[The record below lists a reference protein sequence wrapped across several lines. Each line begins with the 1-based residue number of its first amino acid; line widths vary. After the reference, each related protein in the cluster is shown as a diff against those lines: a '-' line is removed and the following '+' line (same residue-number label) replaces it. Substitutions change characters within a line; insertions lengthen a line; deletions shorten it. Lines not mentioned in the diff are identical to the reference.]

1 MKKGIGFV
9 FLLMVLL
16 SSVGRASEV
25 AGDTIRPPRPKV
37 GIVLGGG
44 GAKGAAHIGV
54 LKYIEEIGLPVDY
67 IVGTSMGSIIGGL
80 YALGYSP
87 EELQKLIAGMD
98 WSKYMSNDV
107 NRRDISSADKN
118 RRSTYLV
125 SIPFNSGE
133 LIDKI
138 KSKRI
143 EQDKG
148 DGIPASEAVP
158 SVADA
163 QTSSFIGS
171 LPSSFVSGD
180 DLLNLFNSLCIGY
193 QDPID
198 FNELPIPFACVATNI
213 TTGDP
218 VVIREGKFPEAIRAS
233 MAIPGVFSPVT
244 IDGQRLVDGGLVNN
258 FPADICREMGAD
270 IIIGIEVARGMIDD
284 VNQLQ
289 SLPQLISQLKNI
301 MIRGNNEQN
310 RKLCNLYIH
319 PEVNDFGTLSF
330 TTEAIDTIVQRGYQH
345 ATAYREQLLSIKRQ
359 LEPYG
364 ATKKILHAPKARYIT
379 GDTLQLKTITM
390 GNVNDKE
397 FSWLLRKSRLKLS
410 QPIPSSDLD
419 RAINIFKGTG
429 YFSSIQYWL
438 TPVAEPGTGEDDHF
452 NLRFQFVRSE
462 PHSLSLGFNYNSEES
477 AALIVTLGI
486 GQNRFSGWR
495 YNLTGRVG
503 LNPRVNSTVTWAGI
517 SLANFNLSYD
527 FQRAKY
533 NNFQFNQSEA
543 LTFNRNR
550 VRFYISEFHLRN
562 IQTQVG
568 LEFDHVLYPRK
579 PHIIEENLLRLRNSS
594 WGPYAMMAFDN
605 LDHAFFATQG
615 LSFNMEMHERISR
628 RTETPLTDVSL
639 ALQYYA
645 SRGRFT
651 FIPQLYT
658 RHLFGEQIQYAYQNI
673 VGGDVMGRYHDYQ
686 LPFVGINNTTST
698 LSHTT
703 IARLDVRY
711 RLYGKHYLTAT
722 GNYLRSAPNLGTLIS
737 LNDDTIAYG
746 FWGGALKYSYDSP
759 IGPISF
765 DIHYSSLTRDW
776 GSYFSLG
783 YVF

>member
-1 MKKGIGFV
+1 M
-9 FLLMVLL
+9 MA
-16 SSVGRASEV
+16 VGVVHGAEPS
-25 AGDTIRPPRPKV
+25 GDTIRPPRPKV

-54 LKYIEEIGLPVDY
+54 LKYIEEIGIPVDY
-67 IVGTSMGSIIGGL
+67 IAGTSMGSIIGGL

-87 EELQKLIAGMD
+87 DELQTLISQLD
-98 WSKYMSNDV
+98 WSKYMSNSVD
-107 NRRDISSADKN
+107 RRDISSADKN
-118 RRSTYLV
+118 RRSTYLF

-133 LIDKI
+133 LLNKL
-138 KSKRI
+138 KAKGLSEEMT
-143 EQDKG
+143 EQPG
-148 DGIPASEAVP
+148 ATP
-158 SVADA
+158 
-163 QTSSFIGS
+163 SSFIAS

-218 VVIREGKFPEAIRAS
+218 VVLRSGKFPEAIRAS

-244 IDGQRLVDGGLVNN
+244 IDEQRLVDGGLVNN
-258 FPADICREMGAD
+258 FPADVCREMGAD
-270 IIIGIEVARGMIDD
+270 IIIGIEVARGMIND

-289 SLPQLISQLKNI
+289 SLPQLITQLKNI
-301 MIRGNNEQN
+301 MVRGNNEEN
-310 RKLCNLYIH
+310 RKLCDLYFH
-319 PEVNDFGTLSF
+319 PEVNDFGMLSF
-330 TTEAIDTIVQRGYQH
+330 SSEAIDTIVQRGYDH
-345 ATAYREQLLSIKRQ
+345 AAAYKEQLLALKHYMER
-359 LEPYG
+359 YD
-364 ATKKILHAPKARYIT
+364 ATGKILQAPKAQHIK
-379 GDTLQLKTITM
+379 GDTLQLEVITM
-390 GNVNDKE
+390 DNVNDKE
-397 FSWLLRKSRLKLS
+397 FSWLLRKSQLRLG
-410 QPIPSSDLD
+410 QPIPTSHLE

-429 YFSSIQYWL
+429 YFSSIQYLL
-438 TPVAEPGTGEDDHF
+438 TPYDQEAKDSNIF
-452 NLRFQFVRSE
+452 NLRYQFVRAE
-462 PHSLSLGFNYNSEES
+462 PNSFSLGLNYNSEES
-477 AALIVTLGI
+477 AAVIFNLGL

-495 YNLTGRVG
+495 YNLTGRLG
-503 LNPRVNSTVTWAGI
+503 LNPRISNTVTWAGI

-533 NNFQFNQSEA
+533 NNYQHNQSEA
-543 LTFNRNR
+543 LVFNRNR
-550 VRFYISEFHLRN
+550 VRLYISEFHLRY

-568 LEFDHVLYPRK
+568 IEFEHVLYPRK
-579 PHIIEENLLRLRNSS
+579 PHIIEDNLLRLRNSS

-605 LDHAFFATQG
+605 MDHAFFATQG

-628 RTETPLTDVSL
+628 KTDSPFTDISL
-639 ALQYYA
+639 ALRYYI

-658 RHLFGEQIQYAYQNI
+658 RHLFGEQIQYAYWNL
-673 VGGDVMGRYHDYQ
+673 VGGDVTGRYHDYQ

-703 IARLDVRY
+703 IARLDIRY
-711 RLYGKHYLTAT
+711 RFYGKHYLTAT
-722 GNYLRSAPNLGTLIS
+722 GNFLRSGPNLGTLIS
-737 LNDDTIAYG
+737 INDSTIGYG
-746 FWGGALKYSYDSP
+746 FWGFALKYSYNSP

-765 DIHYSSLTRDW
+765 DVHYSDLTRDW

-783 YVF
+783 YIF